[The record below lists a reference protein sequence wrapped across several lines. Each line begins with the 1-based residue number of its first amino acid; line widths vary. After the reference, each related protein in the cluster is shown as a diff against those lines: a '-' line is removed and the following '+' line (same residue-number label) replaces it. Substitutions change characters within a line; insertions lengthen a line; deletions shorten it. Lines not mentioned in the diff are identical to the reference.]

1 MTEQQNTE
9 SGQAQNNAAAH
20 YKSQPGLRRL
30 GPALRYSWQGL
41 RATWRTESAFRQ
53 ELAIGLPLMIL
64 AWVIEP
70 DRWRALLLSAV
81 IVLVWVV
88 ELLNT
93 SLESLCDRITTER
106 DPAIKAAKDAG
117 SAAVF
122 LSLLIAIACWGL
134 WIFER
139 FRDALT

>member
-1 MTEQQNTE
+1 MEHE
-9 SGQAQNNAAAH
+9 SNVAAQF
-20 YKSQPGLRRL
+20 KSRPGLRRL

-53 ELAIGLPLMIL
+53 ELAVGLPLMVL
-64 AWVIEP
+64 AWTIEP
-70 DRWRALLLSAV
+70 DRWRALMLSAV
-81 IVLVWVV
+81 IMLVWIV

-93 SLESLCDRITTER
+93 SLESLCDRMTTDL

-122 LSLLIAIACWGL
+122 MSLLLALTCWGL
-134 WIFER
+134 WLFDHLQDA
-139 FRDALT
+139 FR